1 MSMKG
6 KATLSVELVQR
17 KHWRLELE
25 RNLETVI
32 GSIRTST
39 ADMLVFPE
47 MFLTGYSLGDEVF
60 DMALSL
66 EDGAVSRMIDAASEH
81 GKHIVIGLPLRSDE
95 VKGQVYNS
103 ALVISP
109 DGIIGRYD
117 KMHLVDFGPFEE
129 HAYFTPGRDPLIVD
143 ILGWKIGVMICY
155 DIFFPEL
162 TRYYALKGCDAV
174 ICISASPSMT
184 KYYFEGVMTARAIEN
199 TIYLLYSNMVGFD
212 ARMDFWGGGAIIG
225 PRGETVAKGPYFE
238 EASIRGPIDI
248 ELLSSARRNRPTI
261 RDARPSIFRELARL
275 DEIGR
280 SQGL

>member
-1 MSMKG
+1 MKEI
-6 KATLSVELVQR
+6 TNLSVELVQR
-17 KHWRLELE
+17 KHIRLEPE

-32 GSIRTST
+32 GSMRTSS
-39 ADMLVFPE
+39 ADMLVLPE

-60 DMALSL
+60 EMALSPND
-66 EDGAVSRMIDAASEH
+66 EAIKRMIDTASEH
-81 GKHIVIGLPLRSDE
+81 RKYLVIGLPLRSEE
-95 VKGQVYNS
+95 VRGQVHNS

-129 HAYFTPGRDPLIVD
+129 HSYFTPGRDPLIVE

-174 ICISASPSMT
+174 VCISASPSMT
-184 KYYFEGVMTARAIEN
+184 RYFFEEVMTARAIEN
-199 TIYLLYSNMVGFD
+199 TIYLLYSNMVGVD

-225 PRGETVAKGPYFE
+225 PRGEMVAKGQYFE
-238 EASIRGPIDI
+238 EASIKGILDP

-261 RDARPSIFRELARL
+261 RDARPSLLRELARL

-280 SQGL
+280 SQGP

>member
-1 MSMKG
+1 MKEI
-6 KATLSVELVQR
+6 APLSVELVQR
-17 KHWRLELE
+17 KHIRLEPE

-32 GSIRTST
+32 GSLRTSS
-39 ADMLVFPE
+39 ADLLVLPE

-60 DMALSL
+60 EMALSPND
-66 EDGAVSRMIDAASEH
+66 EAITRMIDAASEH
-81 GKHIVIGLPLRSDE
+81 RKHIVIGLPLRSE
-95 VKGQVYNS
+95 QVRGQVHNS

-129 HAYFTPGRDPLIVD
+129 HAYFTPGRDPLIVE
-143 ILGWKIGVMICY
+143 ILGWRLGVMICY

-174 ICISASPSMT
+174 VCLSASPSMT
-184 KYYFEGVMTARAIEN
+184 RYFFEEVMTARAIEN
-199 TIYLLYSNMVGFD
+199 TIYLLYSNMVGVD

-225 PRGETVAKGPYFE
+225 PRGETVVKGQYFE
-238 EASIRGPIDI
+238 EASIKGTLDP

-261 RDARPSIFRELARL
+261 RDARPSLFRELARI
-275 DEIGR
+275 DEIR
-280 SQGL
+280 EPKDR